1 MAVQFVSAG
10 LPFTGQSV
18 QQAADLLGV
27 DRETILAI
35 TEVETAGCG
44 FLADRRPQ
52 ILFERHIFHRLT
64 GGRFDAV
71 CPDISASAPGGYGR
85 CGAHQYRRLESAM
98 QLDRE
103 AALRST
109 SWGLGQTMG
118 FNAQLVGYPSA
129 AEMVEAFAAGEEAQ
143 LIAIAR
149 FCKKRGLDD
158 ELRSRDWTAFA
169 HAYNGRN
176 FTANNYDGKLC
187 AAYRRLQKGKGLD
200 LRVRTAQV
208 HMMYLGLYSARI
220 DGVNGPAT
228 SRALASLQMRC
239 GLPATGCFDDPT
251 RATLDEQYAALIRA
265 PEECLGRH

>member
-10 LPFTGQSV
+10 LPFTGESV
-18 QQAADLLGV
+18 QEAADLLGV

-71 CPDISASAPGGYGR
+71 CPEISAPAPGGYGR
-85 CGAHQYRRLESAM
+85 CGAHQYRRLGSAM
-98 QLDRE
+98 QLDCE

-109 SWGLGQTMG
+109 SWGMGQTMG
-118 FNAQLVGYPSA
+118 FNAQLVGYRSA

-143 LIAIAR
+143 LIAVAR
-149 FCKKRGLDD
+149 FCKKRGLND

-187 AAYRRLQKGKGLD
+187 AAYRRLKKGKGLD

-208 HMMYLGLYSARI
+208 HLMYLGLYSGRI

-228 SRALASLQMRC
+228 SRALASVQNRC
-239 GLPATGCFDDPT
+239 GLSVSGTCDERT
-251 RATLDEQYAALIRA
+251 RATLEEQYAALIEAAGCR
-265 PEECLGRH
+265 R

>member
-10 LPFTGQSV
+10 LPFTGESV
-18 QQAADLLGV
+18 QEAADLLGV

-52 ILFERHIFHRLT
+52 ILFERHIFHGLT

-71 CPDISASAPGGYGR
+71 CPEISAPAPGGYGR
-85 CGAHQYRRLESAM
+85 CGAHQYRRLGSAM
-98 QLDRE
+98 QLDCE

-109 SWGLGQTMG
+109 SWGMGQTMG
-118 FNAQLVGYPSA
+118 FNAQLVGYRSA

-143 LIAIAR
+143 LIAVAR
-149 FCKKRGLDD
+149 FCKKRGLND

-187 AAYRRLQKGKGLD
+187 AAYRRLKKGKGLD

-208 HMMYLGLYSARI
+208 HLMYLGLYSGRI

-228 SRALASLQMRC
+228 SRALASVQNRC
-239 GLPATGCFDDPT
+239 GLSVSGTCDERT
-251 RATLDEQYAALIRA
+251 RATLEEQYAALIQA
-265 PEECLGRH
+265 A